1 MVKPTA
7 TPIITCCRAT
17 HTAFA
22 EKIGISTGEER
33 GDDNGDDDAQPH
45 FDTLGDRF
53 LAENGAVEIS
63 AMMRS
68 IGQK

>member
-1 MVKPTA
+1 MPPT
-7 TPIITCCRAT
+7 PHSPRRS
-17 HTAFA
+17 
-22 EKIGISTGEER
+22 EYPPGEER
-33 GDDNGDDDAQPH
+33 GDDNGDDNAQPH